1 MLRSELAMTRI
12 AQHLHDVV
20 TNSLTVSAALW
31 LAFTLLFYTIAL
43 QIFRRCGGHPLL
55 HPLSLTASAVAVV
68 MWLTDVSPAQYR
80 NHAALLH
87 WLLGPATVALAVPMF
102 NQWQKI
108 KHLGMPLLLS
118 VVLGGVIAPVLAWAV
133 IYLANAPVEIQMT
146 MLVKSI
152 TSPLAMETG
161 AAIGGIPA
169 LAAVFVILTG
179 IVGAVAAPITYRVL
193 RVTLPEAQGVA
204 LGTVCHAVGTAKALQ
219 TGQVQGALATVG
231 LCLNGIITALVL
243 PVLF

>member
-1 MLRSELAMTRI
+1 MQE
-12 AQHLHDVV
+12 VV
-20 TNSLTVSAALW
+20 MQSLTVSGTFW
-31 LAFTLLFYTIAL
+31 LAVTLLCYLMAL
-43 QIFRRCGGHPLL
+43 QIFRRCGGHPLF
-55 HPLSLTASAVAVV
+55 HPLSLTASAVAIV
-68 MWLTDVSPAQYR
+68 MWLTDVTASQYR
-80 NHAALLH
+80 GDAAILQ

-108 KHLGMPLLLS
+108 KNLGAPLLVS
-118 VVLGGVIAPVLAWAV
+118 IAVGGIIAPALAWGV
-133 IYLANAPVEIQMT
+133 IYLTHAPLAIQMT

-179 IVGAVAAPITYRVL
+179 IIGAVAAPVTFRILAITQ
-193 RVTLPEAQGVA
+193 PEAQGVA

-219 TGQVQGALATVG
+219 TGVVEGALATVG
-231 LCLNGIITALVL
+231 LGVNGILTALVL
-243 PVLF
+243 PLFF